1 MTRSSAGSRSPSA
14 TRRDVIARVAVL
26 LACAA
31 LAAPA
36 AGVAAPSPSDLEAEF
51 VCPTCKTTLDQSDSP
66 IARRMKQMIRT
77 RLAEGATE
85 KQIRAELVAQ
95 FGPAVVAEPPKKGF
109 DLLAWLVPLGILAA
123 GAIGVGAIAWG
134 WRRSRADEPPA
145 PPLDPALERRV
156 DAELERFDP

>member
-1 MTRSSAGSRSPSA
+1 VA
-14 TRRDVIARVAVL
+14 VRVAL
-26 LACAA
+26 ALACAL
-31 LAAPA
+31 LAVPA
-36 AGVAAPSPSDLEAEF
+36 AAVAAPSPSDLEAEF

-95 FGPAVVAEPPKKGF
+95 FGSAVVAEPPKRGF

-123 GAIGVGAIAWG
+123 GAVGVGAIAWG
-134 WRRSRADEPPA
+134 WSRRRAGEPA
-145 PPLDPALERRV
+145 PAPLDPALERRL
-156 DAELERFDP
+156 DDELERFDA